1 MHLSFDRGDWG
12 RTSGEIYLDR
22 VLAPKWLPCRLLNPR
37 FSLFRFYTIFL
48 RDIYIFAGI
57 CLIAGIIHRSR
68 FEQAM
73 SIMRAG

>member
-22 VLAPKWLPCRLLNPR
+22 VLSPKWLPCRLLMLPR
-37 FSLFRFYTIFL
+37 DLF
-48 RDIYIFAGI
+48 D
-57 CLIAGIIHRSR
+57 AGIIHRSR
-68 FEQAM
+68 LEQAM